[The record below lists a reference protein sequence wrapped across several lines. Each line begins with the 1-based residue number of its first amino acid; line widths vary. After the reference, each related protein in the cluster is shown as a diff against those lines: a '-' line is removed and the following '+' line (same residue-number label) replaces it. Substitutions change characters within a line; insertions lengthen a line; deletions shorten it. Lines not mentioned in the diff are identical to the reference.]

1 MLKTKII
8 IFISLI
14 SFANGFSQEAE
25 NIFHKEYSK
34 LSFVFQPSILK
45 KSDAWNRDGS
55 TYPKMKFT
63 NDFSYQFGVYYN
75 FAQSGNFN
83 FKTGIIAKEFIPKF
97 DLNISDDDIGN
108 GQENLLTQFDT
119 YNQFIISIPIKTD
132 YYLKIN
138 NKLNLTFGVG
148 LNLNLITGTNEEV
161 ITIISVEDS
170 SNNYKDIFY
179 AKSDGQNSINFSSEL
194 SIGTQYKTKFALF
207 DLSFFV
213 NKSIAPDY
221 VSGQYE
227 IYNLNNS
234 SDKVGDFTI
243 KNNFYGLSLNIAPKK
258 GWLKNKQNNN
268 VVQQQFAKMAGFGL
282 NLKLVFLLAKQSLTE
297 SLGFLN
303 PPLLQAAKRYKK
315 PYDNIAHN

>member
-108 GQENLLTQFDT
+108 GQVYHLLTLLHHKDLLGLQL
-119 YNQFIISIPIKTD
+119 YQ
-132 YYLKIN
+132 LKV
-138 NKLNLTFGVG
+138 LL
-148 LNLNLITGTNEEV
+148 
-161 ITIISVEDS
+161 
-170 SNNYKDIFY
+170 
-179 AKSDGQNSINFSSEL
+179 
-194 SIGTQYKTKFALF
+194 LF
-207 DLSFFV
+207 LHHF
-213 NKSIAPDY
+213 
-221 VSGQYE
+221 
-227 IYNLNNS
+227 
-234 SDKVGDFTI
+234 
-243 KNNFYGLSLNIAPKK
+243 
-258 GWLKNKQNNN
+258 
-268 VVQQQFAKMAGFGL
+268 
-282 NLKLVFLLAKQSLTE
+282 LKL
-297 SLGFLN
+297 
-303 PPLLQAAKRYKK
+303 LQLHFEHHQYLF
-315 PYDNIAHN
+315 